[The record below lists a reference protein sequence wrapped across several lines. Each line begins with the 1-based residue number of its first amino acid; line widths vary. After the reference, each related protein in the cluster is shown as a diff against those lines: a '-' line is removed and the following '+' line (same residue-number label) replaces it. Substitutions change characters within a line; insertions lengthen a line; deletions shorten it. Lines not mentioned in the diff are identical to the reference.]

1 MRLSRHISLCSII
14 ALATLL
20 VVGCSSDNHHRRID
34 VAALEQRLEPGDL
47 VFRRGTGVVGH
58 IVTSVDSRG
67 EYSHVGIAICKNGK
81 WHVVHAV
88 PYEPEFEGDYD
99 RVKCESLEAF
109 VAHYPKAAIGHYR
122 VAAERAIRTKAA
134 DNALRIS
141 NEGRRFDHAYNLE
154 DSTEFYCTELV
165 EYLYSLS
172 GLRLS
177 EGRRTV
183 VNFPSLSGEYIMPSD
198 ITESELVIPI
208 Y

>member
-1 MRLSRHISLCSII
+1 MRLFRHISLSII
-14 ALATLL
+14 ISAVTLL
-20 VVGCSSDNHHRRID
+20 FVGCTRSNHCTTID
-34 VAALEQRLEPGDL
+34 VEALEQRLEQGDL

-58 IVTSVDSRG
+58 IVTSVDNRG
-67 EYSHVGIAICKNGK
+67 EYSHVGIAVSKEGA
-81 WHVVHAV
+81 WHIVHAV
-88 PYEPEFEGDYD
+88 PYEPEFDGDYD

-122 VAAERAIRTKAA
+122 VVADKAIRTKAA

-141 NEGRRFDHAYNLE
+141 SQGRRFDHEYNLE
-154 DSTEFYCTELV
+154 DSTEFYCTEFV
-165 EYLYSLS
+165 EYLSSLS
-172 GLRLS
+172 GLWLS

>member
-1 MRLSRHISLCSII
+1 MRLFRHISLSII
-14 ALATLL
+14 ISAVTLL
-20 VVGCSSDNHHRRID
+20 ILGCTRSKHCTTID
-34 VAALEQRLEPGDL
+34 VEALEQRLEQGDL

-58 IVTSVDSRG
+58 IVTSVDNRG
-67 EYSHVGIAICKNGK
+67 EYSHVGIAVSKEGA
-81 WHVVHAV
+81 WHIVHAV
-88 PYEPEFEGDYD
+88 PYEPEFDGDYD

-122 VAAERAIRTKAA
+122 VVADKANRTKAA

-141 NEGRRFDHAYNLE
+141 NEGRRFDHEYNLE
-154 DSTEFYCTELV
+154 DSTEFYCTEFV

-172 GLRLS
+172 GLWLS